1 MEEISGSRWTRSQLL
16 VAFAL
21 YCRLPFGM
29 LHHRNPE
36 IVRYAQAIGRSP
48 SALAMKLVNI
58 ASLDDAITSTG
69 RTGLRN
75 ASAADRAMWKEMHDD
90 WGRFAVE
97 SKRAV
102 SAVELGAED
111 WMDEPLDDDED
122 VLTGQDRVV
131 VATARVGQNFFRA
144 AVLSAYNGRCCITGL
159 SVPSLLVASH
169 IVPWRHDRANR
180 VNPRNGLLLSA
191 LHDKAFDNGLLTVDD
206 DMTVRVSRKYA
217 EVCDPYFLNS
227 IKRYEGSP
235 IYLPEKFSPDR
246 QFLAYHREHVFLGQR

>member
-1 MEEISGSRWTRSQLL
+1 MQRTSGSRWTRDQLL

-97 SKRAV
+97 SKRAI
-102 SAVELGAED
+102 AALRAED
-111 WMDEPLDDDED
+111 EESPDGPLED
-122 VLTGQDRVV
+122 GDRVLVGQDRVV
-131 VATARVGQNFFRA
+131 VGTARVGQSFFRA
-144 AVLSAYNGRCCITGL
+144 AVLSAYNERCCITGL
-159 SVPSLLVASH
+159 SNPIPPGGESH
-169 IVPWRHDRANR
+169 HSVESRQGQSGESQERTAT
-180 VNPRNGLLLSA
+180 VSA
-191 LHDKAFDNGLLTVDD
+191 A
-206 DMTVRVSRKYA
+206 
-217 EVCDPYFLNS
+217 
-227 IKRYEGSP
+227 
-235 IYLPEKFSPDR
+235 
-246 QFLAYHREHVFLGQR
+246 